1 MNRRTIPES
10 GRSADDILAEARDY
24 GQHDADFRGGRTWSL
39 VYWAGEEHHEL
50 VEKAH
55 DLYLSHNALN
65 PIAFQGL
72 KRMETE
78 VVQMCA
84 DLFHGP
90 DSTVGTMTS
99 GGTESLLLA
108 VKAYRDRARSKWPW
122 IRRPNLVAPKTIHP
136 AFAKACHLFG
146 VKLRTVAV
154 DEHGHVDPQAMR
166 KAIDRNTVMVAASA
180 PQYVTGIV
188 DPIPQIAAI
197 AQSKGVPMHV
207 DACFGGFILPWLER
221 LEVVAVPPWDFRVPG
236 VTSVSADLHKYGFAA
251 KGASTLLFR
260 DMTYLRHQ
268 FFASTDW
275 PGGIYISPGLPGTR
289 PGGPIAAAW
298 AALQGMGEQGYLD
311 LAKQAWEASEKLRE
325 GIGRID
331 GLRVLGGRPMSTVV
345 TWTSDAADV
354 NVYAVADRIQ
364 AKGWAVDRQQHPASV
379 HCTCNASNLPVID
392 TYLADLEEAVAYVK
406 AHPEVAKE
414 GDAAVY
420 GLMAR
425 VPLRGFVKSAVLDVM
440 EKMYAP
446 DATGAPD
453 LDDDGGAVQAWATKA
468 FDAVDRVKA
477 RIGGAL

>member
-1 MNRRTIPES
+1 MNRRTIPTEGRPAES
-10 GRSADDILAEARDY
+10 IVAEARDY

-39 VYWAGEEHHEL
+39 VYWAGDDHHHL
-50 VEKAH
+50 VEEVH
-55 DLYLSHNALN
+55 DLYLAHNALN

-84 DLFHGP
+84 ELFHGP
-90 DSTVGTMTS
+90 ASTVGTMTS

-108 VKAYRDRARSKWPW
+108 VKSYRDRARSKWPW
-122 IRRPNLVAPKTIHP
+122 ILRPNLVAPKTIHP

-154 DEHGHVDPQAMR
+154 DEHGHVDPRAIR
-166 KAIDRNTVMVAASA
+166 KAIDRNTIAVAASA
-180 PQYVTGIV
+180 PQYVTGVV
-188 DPIPQIAAI
+188 DPIPEIAAL
-197 AQSKGVPMHV
+197 AARKGLPMHV

-221 LEVVAVPPWDFRVPG
+221 LDVAMPTWDFRVPG
-236 VTSVSADLHKYGFAA
+236 VTSVSADLHKYGYAA
-251 KGASTLLFR
+251 KGASVLLYR
-260 DMTYLRHQ
+260 DMSYLRHQ

-298 AALQGMGEQGYLD
+298 AALQGMGEAGYLG
-311 LAKQAWEASEKLRE
+311 LAEKAWEAATKLRAGIE
-325 GIGRID
+325 GID

-345 TWTSDAADV
+345 TWSSSDPAV
-354 NVYAVADRIQ
+354 NVYAVADQLQ
-364 AKGWAVDRQQHPASV
+364 AKGWGVDRQQHPASV

-392 TYLADLEEAVAYVK
+392 TYLADLQEAVDHVR
-406 AHPEVAKE
+406 AHPELARE

-420 GLMAR
+420 GLMSR
-425 VPLRGFVKSAVLDVM
+425 VPLRGMVKSAVLDVM

-453 LDDDGGAVQAWATKA
+453 LEDDGGMVQELATKA
-468 FDAVDRVKA
+468 FDTIDRVKA
-477 RIGGAL
+477 RLGGAA

>member
-1 MNRRTIPES
+1 MQRRTIPAT
-10 GRSADDILAEARDY
+10 GRTPDAILAEARDY
-24 GQHDADFRGGRTWSL
+24 GQHDADFRGGRTWSM
-39 VYWAGEEHHEL
+39 VYWAGDEHHEL

-55 DLYLSHNALN
+55 DLYLAHNALN

-90 DSTVGTMTS
+90 ESTVGTMTS

-122 IRRPNLVAPKTIHP
+122 IRRPNMVAPRTIHP

-154 DEHGHVDPQAMR
+154 DEHGHVEPKAIR
-166 KAIDRNTVMVAASA
+166 KAIDRNTIFVAASA
-180 PQYVTGIV
+180 PQYVTGVV
-188 DPIPQIAAI
+188 DPIPEIAAI
-197 AQSKGVPMHV
+197 AQKKNLPMHV
-207 DACFGGFILPWLER
+207 DGCFGGFMQPWLSR
-221 LEVVAVPPWDFRVPG
+221 LGVAMPDWDFRVPG
-236 VTSVSADLHKYGFAA
+236 VTSISADLHKYGYAA

-275 PGGIYISPGLPGTR
+275 PGGIYISPGMAGTR

-311 LAKQAWEASEKLRE
+311 KAEQAYEASQQLRR
-325 GIGRID
+325 GIGAID
-331 GLRVLGGRPMSTVV
+331 GLRVLGRDPMSTIV
-345 TWTSDAADV
+345 TWTNADADV
-354 NVYAVADRIQ
+354 NVYAVADQMQ
-364 AKGWAVDRQQHPASV
+364 AKGWSVDRQQHPASI

-392 TYLADLEEAVAYVK
+392 AYLADLAEAVAHVR
-406 AHPEVAKE
+406 ANPELARE

-453 LDDDGGAVQAWATKA
+453 LEDDGGMVQDIATKVL
-468 FDAVDRVKA
+468 DTVDRVKA
-477 RIGGAL
+477 RIGGAQ

>member
-1 MNRRTIPES
+1 MTRRLIPQT
-10 GRSADDILAEARDY
+10 GRSADAILAEARDY

-39 VYWAGEEHHEL
+39 VYWAGEEHHHL
-50 VEKAH
+50 VEQAH
-55 DLYLSHNALN
+55 DLYLAHNALN

-84 DLFHGP
+84 GLLNGP
-90 DSTVGTMTS
+90 ESTVGTMTS

-108 VKAYRDRARSKWPW
+108 VKAYRDRARAKWPW

-146 VKLRTVAV
+146 VKLRTVSV
-154 DEHGHVDPQAMR
+154 DEHGHVQPKAIR
-166 KAIDRNTVMVAASA
+166 KAIDRNTIAVAASA

-188 DPIPQIAAI
+188 DPIPEIAAI
-197 AQSKGVPMHV
+197 AQRKGVPMHV
-207 DACFGGFILPWLER
+207 DACFGGFILPWLEK
-221 LEVVAVPPWDFRVPG
+221 LGVAMPTWDLRVPG
-236 VTSVSADLHKYGFAA
+236 VTSISADLHKYGFAA
-251 KGASTLLFR
+251 KGASVLLYR
-260 DMTYLRHQ
+260 DMSYLRHQ

-298 AALQGMGEQGYLD
+298 AALQGMGEEGYLS
-311 LAKQAWEASEKLRE
+311 LAADAWKASNQLRE
-325 GIGRID
+325 GIAGID
-331 GLRVLGGRPMSTVV
+331 GLRVLGGTPMSTVV
-345 TWTSDAADV
+345 TWSSDAADV
-354 NVYAVADRIQ
+354 NVYAVADQLQ

-392 TYLADLEEAVAYVK
+392 TYVADLAEAVAHVR
-406 AHPEVAKE
+406 AHPELSRE

-420 GLMAR
+420 GLMSR
-425 VPLRGFVKSAVLDVM
+425 VPLRGMVKSAVLDVM

-453 LDDDGGAVQAWATKA
+453 LEDDGGAVQEWATKA

-477 RIGGAL
+477 RLGGAR